1 MVIIDSSCERI
12 QPSKCIIMFCRYVA
26 CAAWRVKMLIRNHQ
40 LKWLKIY
47 SPSNTHLFFLVVLPH
62 IPERS
67 GDLKTS
73 YLNGALKIFDLIFAQ
88 SLPHDPYEQRIALI
102 NLGQNPVCNMI
113 EHQALHIY
121 ESDFWWFLFE
131 WLYQTFIQCLNVNL
145 LVNLVQVINIIYNF
159 I

>member
-1 MVIIDSSCERI
+1 MSHALLGESRCSYGSISWIDSKSTALLTDI
-12 QPSKCIIMFCRYVA
+12 
-26 CAAWRVKMLIRNHQ
+26 H
-40 LKWLKIY
+40 
-47 SPSNTHLFFLVVLPH
+47 FFLVVLPH